1 SLFNFLWVVDWPLLE
16 YDEDAK
22 RYVAAHHPFT
32 SPVEEDIDKLTT
44 EPENVRANAY
54 DIVLNGYELGGGS
67 VRINK
72 KELQDN
78 MFEVLDSEQ
87 FGLLLDAL
95 EFGAP
100 PHGGVA
106 LGLDRI
112 VMLLANKTNIRD
124 TILFPKA
131 ASASDLLTDA
141 PSDVSDRQLEEL
153 SIASLVEKDTEEKE

>member
-1 SLFNFLWVVDWPLLE
+1 LHYS
-16 YDEDAK
+16 
-22 RYVAAHHPFT
+22 
-32 SPVEEDIDKLTT
+32 SS
-44 EPENVRANAY
+44 
-54 DIVLNGYELGGGS
+54 GGGS

-78 MFEVLDSEQ
+78 MFEALGFTEESAREQ
-87 FGLLLDAL
+87 FGFLLDAL

-124 TILFPKA
+124 TILFPKT

-153 SIASLVEKDTEEKE
+153 SIASLVEKDTEEK

>member
-1 SLFNFLWVVDWPLLE
+1 FVFFFSSRRRHTRSKRDWSSDVCSSDL
-16 YDEDAK
+16 
-22 RYVAAHHPFT
+22 
-32 SPVEEDIDKLTT
+32 VEEDIEKLTT

-67 VRINK
+67 IRINK
-72 KELQDN
+72 KELQDD
-78 MFEVLDSEQ
+78 MFKVLGFTEESAREQ
-87 FGLLLDAL
+87 FGFLLDAL

-124 TILFPKA
+124 TILFPKT
-131 ASASDLLTDA
+131 ASASDLLTHA
-141 PSDVSDRQLEEL
+141 QS
-153 SIASLVEKDTEEKE
+153 